1 MISWMRNTLSQPPI
15 DRGLGIAT
23 TVAALFSAALVLLV
37 VGFLVKESIPAFQ
50 EVGARRFFSD
60 ESWHPLSGQF
70 NLAPMMVA
78 TLLISLG
85 AIVIAGPLGI
95 LAAAFGEFYA
105 PVRLGVFFRRSV
117 ELLAGIPSVVFGLWG
132 LVVLAPIMLK
142 LTGRSQSMLTATI
155 VLSLMILPTVML
167 ITLST
172 FRSLPADRV
181 MAAAALGF
189 NRHSMVFKLAI
200 PSSLRGI
207 QVGLMLA
214 IARALG
220 ETMAVLM
227 LAGNVVQ
234 FPESLTTPV
243 RALTANIALEMGY
256 ATASHRSVLFVS
268 GLALMLVS
276 LVFVFAASI
285 TPRRHCEN
293 DR

>member
-1 MISWMRNTLSQPPI
+1 
-15 DRGLGIAT
+15 
-23 TVAALFSAALVLLV
+23 
-37 VGFLVKESIPAFQ
+37 
-50 EVGARRFFSD
+50 
-60 ESWHPLSGQF
+60 
-70 NLAPMMVA
+70 
-78 TLLISLG
+78 
-85 AIVIAGPLGI
+85 
-95 LAAAFGEFYA
+95 
-105 PVRLGVFFRRSV
+105 
-117 ELLAGIPSVVFGLWG
+117 
-132 LVVLAPIMLK
+132 MLK